1 MSRIL
6 TQKNSR
12 VVSAELFVA
21 HRAFFPMLQSVLRR
35 VSAGA
40 LLVRCVSSATSG
52 GVEPGLALSPGWH
65 ADLPAAKK
73 LVFIRHAEGWHNK
86 DAREI
91 PNYFKDELG
100 LASTSL
106 KYWDAAL
113 TPEGETQCAALALR
127 LQEQVGSLELV
138 AVSPMTRALQ
148 TATLAFPNAS
158 ARPPFLA
165 TSLARERVWLH
176 ACDGRRPR
184 SELQR
189 DFAHVDFGEV
199 TSEIDE
205 MFELKE
211 NEPSDRNSTRCAE
224 RATRLLQWLHARPE
238 QGIAVV
244 SHWVF
249 LTHLF
254 QPFAHA
260 EFRQPFGNAEARL
273 VTLFVPGI
281 GKRHVGSSQVAREER
296 TDRDEL

>member
-1 MSRIL
+1 
-6 TQKNSR
+6 
-12 VVSAELFVA
+12 
-21 HRAFFPMLQSVLRR
+21 MLQSVLRR

-40 LLVRCVSSATSG
+40 LLVRCVSSAAG
-52 GVEPGLALSPGWH
+52 LEPGLALAPGWH

-113 TPEGETQCAALALR
+113 TPDGETQCAALASR

-148 TATLAFPNAS
+148 TATLAFPNPS
-158 ARPPFLA
+158 ARPPFVA

-199 TSEIDE
+199 TSEVDE

-238 QGIAVV
+238 QGIALV

-273 VTLFVPGI
+273 VTLFVPRKPHGD
-281 GKRHVGSSQVAREER
+281 SSHAEGEER
-296 TDRDEL
+296 AGGRDEL

>member
-1 MSRIL
+1 ML
-6 TQKNSR
+6 K
-12 VVSAELFVA
+12 
-21 HRAFFPMLQSVLRR
+21 RALRR

-40 LLVRCVSSATSG
+40 LLVRCVSGTAGSG
-52 GVEPGLALSPGWH
+52 LEAGLALAPGWQ

-106 KYWDAAL
+106 KYSDAAL
-113 TPEGETQCAALALR
+113 TPEGETQCAALASR
-127 LQEQVGSLELV
+127 LQEHAGSLELV

-148 TATLAFPNAS
+148 TATLAFPSAS
-158 ARPPFLA
+158 ARPPFVA

-189 DFAHVDFGEV
+189 DFAHVDFSEV
-199 TSEIDE
+199 TSEMDE
-205 MFELKE
+205 MFEHKE

-224 RATRLLQWLHARPE
+224 RATRLLRWLHARPE
-238 QGIAVV
+238 KGIAVV

-254 QPFAHA
+254 RPFAHA
-260 EFRQPFGNAEARL
+260 EFEQPFGNAEARL
-273 VTLFVPGI
+273 ATLFVPRERHG
-281 GKRHVGSSQVAREER
+281 GSSHVGEER
-296 TDRDEL
+296 AHPDARDEL

>member
-1 MSRIL
+1 
-6 TQKNSR
+6 
-12 VVSAELFVA
+12 
-21 HRAFFPMLQSVLRR
+21 MLQRALRR

-40 LLVRCVSSATSG
+40 LLVRCVSGTLPEA
-52 GVEPGLALSPGWH
+52 GLALAPGWH

-91 PNYFKDELG
+91 PSYFEDELG

-113 TPEGETQCAALALR
+113 TPDGETQCAALAIR
-127 LQEQVGSLELV
+127 LQEHAGSLELV

-158 ARPPFLA
+158 ARPPFVT

-189 DFAHVDFGEV
+189 DFAHVDFSEV

-205 MFELKE
+205 MFEHKE

-224 RATRLLQWLHARPE
+224 RGWRP
-238 QGIAVV
+238 
-244 SHWVF
+244 
-249 LTHLF
+249 
-254 QPFAHA
+254 
-260 EFRQPFGNAEARL
+260 
-273 VTLFVPGI
+273 
-281 GKRHVGSSQVAREER
+281 GSSQCLSISTCSCMLTSRASAATASPPASSTTPRCRDRAVAEMPPSEADGEGLSSQGESGGGGEGRLPSSR
-296 TDRDEL
+296 APRRGTGSSAGPAGGCNSA